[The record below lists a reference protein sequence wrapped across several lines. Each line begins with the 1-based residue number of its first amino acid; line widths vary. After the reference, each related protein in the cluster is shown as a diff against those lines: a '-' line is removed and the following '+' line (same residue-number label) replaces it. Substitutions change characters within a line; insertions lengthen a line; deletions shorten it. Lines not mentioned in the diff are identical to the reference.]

1 MQYER
6 IKHDTLGVPEVV
18 DAKMKPDVQTRVMP
32 SLYLVYFDDWMKLNI
47 HFYFNV
53 YPLGE
58 HLLKFSLLP
67 E

>member
-1 MQYER
+1 MQYEL
-6 IKHDTLGVPEVV
+6 IKQDTLGVPEVV

-32 SLYLVYFDDWMKLNI
+32 SLYLVYFDDKLNI

-58 HLLKFSLLP
+58 RLLKFSPLP
-67 E
+67 G

>member
-1 MQYER
+1 MQYEL
-6 IKHDTLGVPEVV
+6 IKQDTLGVPEVV

-32 SLYLVYFDDWMKLNI
+32 SLYLVYFDDKLNI

-58 HLLKFSLLP
+58 CLLKFSLLP

>member
-1 MQYER
+1 MQYEL
-6 IKHDTLGVPEVV
+6 IKQDTLGVPEVV
-18 DAKMKPDVQTRVMP
+18 DAKMKPVQTRVMP
-32 SLYLVYFDDWMKLNI
+32 SLYLVYFDDKLNI

-58 HLLKFSLLP
+58 RLLKFSLLP

>member
-1 MQYER
+1 MQYVL

-32 SLYLVYFDDWMKLNI
+32 SLYLVSFDDKLNI

-53 YPLGE
+53 HSLGE

-67 E
+67 K